1 MCKCDE
7 VKKTCNIRAHVRTRK
22 YSKKEAN
29 TYFNSFDLISWLHS
43 TPLIMLKQHPQILLQ
58 HTHTHSLLFSLS
70 LQSLRQKPL
79 H

>member
-1 MCKCDE
+1 MLVFIKSNNDMCMCDE

-43 TPLIMLKQHPQILLQ
+43 TPLIMLKQHPQI
-58 HTHTHSLLFSLS
+58 F
-70 LQSLRQKPL
+70 
-79 H
+79 